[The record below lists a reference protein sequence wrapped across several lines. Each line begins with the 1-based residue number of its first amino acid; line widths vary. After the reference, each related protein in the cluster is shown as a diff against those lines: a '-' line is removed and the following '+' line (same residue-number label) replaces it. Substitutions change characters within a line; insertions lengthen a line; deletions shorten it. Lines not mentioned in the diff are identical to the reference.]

1 MKLCDLVHKPLL
13 TLHLCCWIVLFHRKL
28 WVRDF
33 FLTVT
38 TLLMYIRF
46 FMVRCDCDCV
56 FFAFSRIFLDFRWL
70 HFIIYM
76 FEAKRDIRGFQL
88 LCDVKIITLTAVCYY
103 RPEWS
108 CGQGYVFTRVCDS
121 VHSGGVCLSA
131 CWDTAPW
138 EQALSREQAPPQEQ
152 APPWHTVNEWP
163 VCILLE
169 CILVTSTRYCHTC
182 GQEICN

>member
-103 RPEWS
+103 RPQWS

-131 CWDTAPW
+131 CWDTTPW

-163 VCILLE
+163 VCILPE
-169 CILVTSTRYCHTC
+169 CILVTSTRCCHTC